1 MRKHRANED
10 VDILVASRGHKKAAK
25 ALLEAFPYLEV
36 QDEDVVT
43 RLRDLE
49 SAVVMIDL
57 IKPNQPLFREILKHG
72 HPVTSGGQT
81 YQIPTLE
88 AALAMKFAPMISL
101 NRAEADRYQ
110 DAHDFMYMVS
120 SNSEIDLA
128 QLEKFGALVYA
139 SGGKEIVEMVR
150 KVRNGEKLSL

>member
-1 MRKHRANED
+1 
-10 VDILVASRGHKKAAK
+10 
-25 ALLEAFPYLEV
+25 
-36 QDEDVVT
+36 
-43 RLRDLE
+43 
-49 SAVVMIDL
+49 
-57 IKPNQPLFREILKHG
+57 
-72 HPVTSGGQT
+72 
-81 YQIPTLE
+81 
-88 AALAMKFAPMISL
+88 MISL

-150 KVRNGEKLSL
+150 EVRNGEKLSL